1 MTEKKGKFTVVETT
15 ALLEDNQVIVDVP
28 RNAGNLTELR
38 YLWADNPAV
47 VNLYSQELLPVM
59 PFKVDL

>member
-1 MTEKKGKFTVVETT
+1 METK
-15 ALLEDNQVIVDVP
+15 ALLEDNQVIVDIP

-38 YLWADNPAV
+38 YLWADNPAT
-47 VNLYSQELLPVM
+47 VNLYSQELLPAM